1 MKPLFGCFRTMDLC
15 LKCDVTVSIL
25 PIEHLSYLPS
35 TKPFPGKVN
44 GSLAVSGEETQ
55 EPMGI
60 SLPLSELGPVSPL
73 R

>member
-1 MKPLFGCFRTMDLC
+1 MGLC
-15 LKCDVTVSIL
+15 LECDVTVSIL
-25 PIEHLSYLPS
+25 ATEHLSHLPS

-55 EPMGI
+55 EPMGT
-60 SLPLSELGPVSPL
+60 SLPLSELGPVSTL